1 MSPRIVQKHTHGT
14 WTWIDSLK
22 VIVESEL
29 EGAVK
34 MMVNFNVAGG
44 YCSANMKLEINASC

>member
-1 MSPRIVQKHTHGT
+1 MSPRTVQKHTHGT